1 MLMSVLCH
9 LPKGISALPSGSA
22 YPMRPPAS
30 GVWMS
35 KRRCSRLIA
44 GKLCLIV
51 WVCVPVALATEEALP
66 LHAQIDRLIDHR
78 LQELKIAPAQPSS
91 DAEYVRRVFL
101 DLNGVIPTAA
111 EARSFIEATSPD
123 KRQQL
128 IAKLLA
134 RPDYALHMARV
145 FDVMLTERRIPTI
158 KSYDLP
164 ATEWR
169 QYLAE
174 SFAENKPWDQ
184 LVRELL
190 ASDGVDTKPTAAVK
204 FYLVRDVEPHQL
216 TRDTGRLFLG
226 TDLQCA
232 RCHDDPR
239 FDEYRQADYYGIY
252 AFVQRLKVFPLTPRG
267 AAVSELAEGK
277 STFTSVF
284 TAQSGETNPRLPGGE
299 MLADPA
305 IDKGMEYV
313 VKPGPKE
320 RGVPTYSRRLK
331 LAQEL
336 PRTATRGFARNL
348 ANRLWALMFG
358 RGLVHPLD
366 LHHAENPPSHPE
378 LLDRLE
384 AWVVEHDYDVK
395 ALLGQI
401 ALSQAYQRSS
411 VLPDGDEEIREDT
424 FAVAMMRGLTP
435 EQMRWS
441 WLQATGRIEAHY
453 SRLNAATQKQPAES
467 AESTEPTP
475 AWKSQ
480 LARNEAL
487 ERQSDSLLEVF
498 AGLPG
503 STDEV
508 FQPTVD
514 QALYLRN
521 SVKLLPLLNDGP
533 GTLLAKLT
541 EMSDALVVAEEL
553 YLAVLARKPTED
565 ETALVVAHLTDKAT
579 LSERRELLQALQWGL
594 LLSAEF
600 RLNH

>member
-1 MLMSVLCH
+1 MS
-9 LPKGISALPSGSA
+9 
-22 YPMRPPAS
+22 RP
-30 GVWMS
+30 
-35 KRRCSRLIA
+35 RYSRLIT
-44 GKLCLIV
+44 GKLCLIA
-51 WVCVPVALATEEALP
+51 WVCVPVALAAEESLP
-66 LHAQIDRLIDHR
+66 LHAQIDRLIDRR
-78 LQELKIAPAQPSS
+78 LQELKFAPAKPSS
-91 DAEYVRRVFL
+91 DAEFVRRVFL

-128 IAKLLA
+128 IAELLA

-169 QYLAE
+169 QYLAA

-216 TRDTGRLFLG
+216 TRDMGRLFLG
-226 TDLQCA
+226 ADLQCA

-239 FDEYRQADYYGIY
+239 FEDYRQADYYGIY
-252 AFVQRLKVFPLTPRG
+252 AFVQRLRVFPLTPRG
-267 AAVSELAEGK
+267 AAVSELAEGQ

-284 TAQSGETNPRLPGGE
+284 TAQSGATNPRLPGGE

-305 IDKGMEYV
+305 VDKGMEYV
-313 VKPGPKE
+313 VKPGPKQ
-320 RGVPTYSRRLK
+320 RGVPAYSRRLK

-348 ANRLWALMFG
+348 ANRLWALMYG

-384 AWVVEHDYDVK
+384 AWIVEHEYDVK
-395 ALLGQI
+395 ALLEQI

-411 VLPDGDEEIREDT
+411 VLPNGEEEIREDT

-435 EQMRWS
+435 EQLRWS
-441 WLQATGRIEAHY
+441 WLQATGRIEAHH
-453 SRLNAATQKQPAES
+453 SRRNAATQKQP

-487 ERQSDSLLEVF
+487 ERQSESLLEVF

-533 GTLLAKLT
+533 GTLLAKLLET
-541 EMSDALVVAEEL
+541 TDARAVAEEL
-553 YLAVLARKPTED
+553 HLAVLARKPTED
-565 ETALVVAHLTDKAT
+565 ETAMVVAHLTDKKA
-579 LSERRELLQALQWGL
+579 LSEWRESLQALQWGL